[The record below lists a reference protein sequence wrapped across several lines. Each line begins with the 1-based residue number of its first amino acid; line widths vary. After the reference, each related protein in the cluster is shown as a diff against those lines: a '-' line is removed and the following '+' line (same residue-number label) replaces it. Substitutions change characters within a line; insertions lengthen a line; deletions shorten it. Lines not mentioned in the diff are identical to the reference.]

1 MTDTTGR
8 TDLTGTP
15 GTAPV
20 DPTGTLDEALERL
33 HAAGPE
39 RNGWLSNHGPMAV
52 EALVRHGQ
60 APAVH
65 RWLDHYSHKLEDMP
79 TPAARVT
86 AKNWHE
92 ALGDPRRIADWT
104 MYFEQETAERP
115 WQDVLTEWWPRLLP
129 GIAAGATH
137 PVIRVGHAVRTLLDG
152 EANAPRIAELAHGL
166 GYWAARHQPLPAL
179 KPPAS
184 PVPAPSAA
192 AALDSVPPVADQSGG
207 IRDRL
212 AQLTAFPLWPQQF
225 ADDPDVARARLAE
238 LVRAATHRYATH
250 GHGEPIMLVHA
261 ATAPNAVLRT
271 LPALPR
277 DLWHRSLAAAWAASA
292 AVTAAYSPADPVP
305 GTASPSPALRGRDLR
320 AGGGA
325 RRRPHDQVHRHR
337 TGRRGH
343 DGPGRRAPLDRAE
356 PAGPLTTQPNCTDRF
371 ASPIQN
377 PSMTLRRLVEL
388 ALRRAQRH
396 EERREVLG
404 TRVGQPARRGLV
416 LEVEQRVDVL
426 RVQRPVAPVVEL
438 RRPAGVAAARVP
450 QRGEVV
456 GEEAAADDQY
466 ALVAQRRELAAD
478 LHQLLRVE
486 RRHGDLEDGDV
497 GAPGTSPPAGRTRRG
512 RARGPGCPGPG
523 CRRRAAACVRTRP
536 VAGAPGAAYRTW

>member
-179 KPPAS
+179 QPPAS

-271 LPALPR
+271 LPALPVTCGTGAWPR
-277 DLWHRSLAAAWAASA
+277 PGPRAPRSPPR
-292 AVTAAYSPADPVP
+292 TARP
-305 GTASPSPALRGRDLR
+305 TPSPAPHRRRQLPRTRSSRGRR
-320 AGGGA
+320 RTATTTRSSSPTPHWTSGT
-325 RRRPHDQVHRHR
+325 RRPWPPR
-337 TGRRGH
+337 
-343 DGPGRRAPLDRAE
+343 
-356 PAGPLTTQPNCTDRF
+356 
-371 ASPIQN
+371 S
-377 PSMTLRRLVEL
+377 
-388 ALRRAQRH
+388 
-396 EERREVLG
+396 
-404 TRVGQPARRGLV
+404 AR
-416 LEVEQRVDVL
+416 
-426 RVQRPVAPVVEL
+426 
-438 RRPAGVAAARVP
+438 
-450 QRGEVV
+450 
-456 GEEAAADDQY
+456 
-466 ALVAQRRELAAD
+466 
-478 LHQLLRVE
+478 
-486 RRHGDLEDGDV
+486 
-497 GAPGTSPPAGRTRRG
+497 SS
-512 RARGPGCPGPG
+512 
-523 CRRRAAACVRTRP
+523 
-536 VAGAPGAAYRTW
+536 